1 MRLHLK
7 VVRRCLCIL
16 ILSACSPGQV
26 SSSPDDKGALV
37 HTIAAS
43 AQTTAALQVS
53 EWRIY
58 ENAATTR
65 RVADGVTAS
74 GQIAVELDS
83 SPAGFA
89 FTGAGGRVA
98 LDAYGRVIAGDVA
111 QLSAAQRAG
120 ARLDAD
126 ARRSVAAQPSGQA
139 VMVCDT
145 EAQALGDA
153 IQAAVMAC
161 QMNPGSP
168 ACQTAIDGIRNAV
181 HVLVDCILGQIGDAG
196 VPIPMPP
203 ADGGASA
210 DGGSAGMCGGGDTV
224 FVLPTCNATL
234 SGAPAGSS
242 CMHALDCAPVC
253 CMCNGGRSWLASA
266 CVSGRCADMAGAC
279 GCLSDLAPQLCP

>member
-1 MRLHLK
+1 ML
-7 VVRRCLCIL
+7 V
-16 ILSACSPGQV
+16 LSACSPGQV
-26 SSSPDDKGALV
+26 SAPDEKGTLV

-43 AQTTAALQVS
+43 SQTTAALQVT

-58 ENAATTR
+58 ENAAAGR

-74 GQIAVELDS
+74 GQIVVELDS
-83 SPAGFA
+83 SAAGFA
-89 FTGAGGRVA
+89 FTGAAGRVA
-98 LDAYGRVIAGDVA
+98 LDARGRLIAGDLA
-111 QLSAAQRAG
+111 QLSAAQQAG

-126 ARRSVAAQPSGQA
+126 ARRSVAAAPSGQA

-161 QMNPGSP
+161 QMNPGSS

-181 HVLVDCILGQIGDAG
+181 HVLVDCILGQLGVGDGG

-210 DGGSAGMCGGGDTV
+210 DGGAAAMCGGGDTV
-224 FVLPTCNATL
+224 FVLPSCNATL
-234 SGAPAGSS
+234 SGGPAGSA

-253 CMCNGGRSWLASA
+253 CACANGRSWLASA
-266 CVSGRCADMAGAC
+266 CVAGQCADMAGAC

>member
-1 MRLHLK
+1 MRLHLN
-7 VVRRCLCIL
+7 VVRRCLCLL

-26 SSSPDDKGALV
+26 SAPDDKGALV
-37 HTIAAS
+37 HTLAAS
-43 AQTTAALQVS
+43 SQTTAALQVT

-58 ENAATTR
+58 ENAATER
-65 RVADGVTAS
+65 RVADGMTAA

-98 LDAYGRVIAGDVA
+98 LNAQGRVIAGNLA
-111 QLSAAQRAG
+111 QLSTAQQAG

-126 ARRSVAAQPSGQA
+126 VRRSVAAQPSGGA

-161 QMNPGSP
+161 QMNPGSS

-203 ADGGASA
+203 GDGGASA
-210 DGGSAGMCGGGDTV
+210 DGGSMAMCGGADTV
-224 FVLPTCNATL
+224 FALPTCQASLN
-234 SGAPAGSS
+234 GAPAGST

-253 CMCNGGRSWLASA
+253 CMCSSGRSWLASA
-266 CVSGRCADMAGAC
+266 CVSGQCADMTGAC
-279 GCLSDLAPQLCP
+279 GCLRDLAPQLCP